1 MNNVLKTL
9 QTVENNLNYIYDN
22 GNSILLRMVSSK
34 RGTNVYR
41 KAVEILSKIEQ
52 LKNEVESTKSL
63 FEKSKTKERA
73 YNGFLIFCNKYSYMA
88 LNQLKKLEEL
98 EKGDSE

>member
-1 MNNVLKTL
+1 MNDVLKAL

-41 KAVEILSKIEQ
+41 EAVEILSRIEQ
-52 LKNEVESTKSL
+52 LKNEVESTRSL
-63 FEKSKTKERA
+63 FEK
-73 YNGFLIFCNKYSYMA
+73 I
-88 LNQLKKLEEL
+88 
-98 EKGDSE
+98 

>member
-1 MNNVLKTL
+1 MNDVLKTL
-9 QTVENNLNYIYDN
+9 QTVENNLNYIYDE
-22 GNSILLRMVSSK
+22 GNSILFRMVSSK

-41 KAVEILSKIEQ
+41 KAVEILSRIEQ
-52 LKNEVESTKSL
+52 LKNEVESTRSL

-73 YNGFLIFCNKYSYMA
+73 YNGFLIFCNKYSQLA
-88 LNQLKKLEEL
+88 LHQLKKLEKL